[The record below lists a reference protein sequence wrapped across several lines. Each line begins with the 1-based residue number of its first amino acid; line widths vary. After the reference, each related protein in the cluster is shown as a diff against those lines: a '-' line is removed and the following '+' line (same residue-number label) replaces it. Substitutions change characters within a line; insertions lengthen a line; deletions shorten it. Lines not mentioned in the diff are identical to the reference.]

1 MVWQRRSGKGTGMSE
16 TYPIRVLI
24 VDDHPLALS
33 GLRNFIEAFSD
44 LELVGVASSGEEAI
58 ASCGRTQ
65 PDVILMDMLMPGIGG
80 VAATRAIK
88 QRWSQ
93 IQVVALTSSQDSDL
107 VKQALQAGAIGYL
120 LKNVSAIDLAQAI
133 RAAVAGRPVL
143 SQEAT
148 AALVQSVHQAS
159 GLGSDLTGRE
169 REVLQLVAQGLSNL
183 DISERLSISRST
195 VKYHLASIFSK
206 LGVSGREEAIALA
219 YQHRLVS

>member
-1 MVWQRRSGKGTGMSE
+1 MSE
-16 TYPIRVLI
+16 TYRIRVLI
-24 VDDHPLALS
+24 VDDHPLAQS

-44 LELVGVASSGEEAI
+44 FALVGIASSGEEAI
-58 ASCGRTQ
+58 AWCDRTQ

-80 VAATRAIK
+80 VEATQVIK
-88 QRWSQ
+88 QRWPQ
-93 IQVVALTSSQDSDL
+93 IQVVALTSSHDSVL

-133 RAAVAGRPVL
+133 RAAVVGRPVL

-148 AALVQSVHQAS
+148 TALVQSVHQDS
-159 GLGSDLTGRE
+159 GLGSDLTERE
-169 REVLQLVAQGLSNL
+169 REVLQLVAQGLSNMG
-183 DISERLSISRST
+183 IGERLSISRST

-206 LGVSGREEAIALA
+206 LGVSGRQEAIALA

>member
-1 MVWQRRSGKGTGMSE
+1 MSG

-24 VDDHPLALS
+24 VDDHPLAQS

-44 LELVGVASSGEEAI
+44 FELAGIASSGEEAI
-58 ASCGRTQ
+58 TCCDRAQ
-65 PDVILMDMLMPGIGG
+65 PDVVLMDMLMPGMDGLTAIQ
-80 VAATRAIK
+80 AIK
-88 QRWSQ
+88 RRWPQ
-93 IQVVALTSSQDSDL
+93 IQIVALTSSQDSDL
-107 VKQALQAGAIGYL
+107 VKQALQAGAISYL
-120 LKNVSAIDLAQAI
+120 LKSVSAIDLAQAI

-148 AALVQSVHQAS
+148 AALVQTVRQDS

-169 REVLQLVAQGLSNL
+169 REVLQLVAQGLSNI
-183 DISERLSISRST
+183 DIGERLSISRST

-206 LGVSGREEAIALA
+206 LGVSGRMEAVALA

>member
-1 MVWQRRSGKGTGMSE
+1 MSE
-16 TYPIRVLI
+16 TYRIRVLI
-24 VDDHPLALS
+24 VDDHPLAQS

-44 LELVGVASSGEEAI
+44 FALVGIASSGEEAI
-58 ASCGRTQ
+58 EWCDRTQ

-80 VAATRAIK
+80 VEATQVIK
-88 QRWSQ
+88 QRWPQ
-93 IQVVALTSSQDSDL
+93 IQVVALTSSHDSVL

-133 RAAVAGRPVL
+133 RAAVVGRPVL

-148 AALVQSVHQAS
+148 AALVQSVHQNS
-159 GLGSDLTGRE
+159 GLGSDLTERE
-169 REVLQLVAQGLSNL
+169 REVLQLVAQGLSNMS
-183 DISERLSISRST
+183 IGERLSISRST

-206 LGVSGREEAIALA
+206 LGVSGRQEAIALA